1 MGTRR
6 LYGTDTSNS
15 GKTLGW
21 QGYVAVDG
29 EVFNWLG
36 AAPGPGPAD
45 QIAAEYTSTKSIF
58 TFDVAGK
65 VNLTVTFLSPIY
77 PDDLAKQAQQLG
89 YLTVAANSRD
99 GKEHS
104 VQVYTDV
111 SGGELTFYGGVSI
124 ALRKCS
130 GELMKLL
137 RMG

>member
-1 MGTRR
+1 MKTIC
-6 LYGTDTSNS
+6 LCNTDTNDS
-15 GKTLGW
+15 GRTLGW

-36 AAPGPGPAD
+36 GAPGPGPAN

-89 YLTVAANSRD
+89 YLTVAANTRD

-111 SGGELTFYGGVSI
+111 SGGELPSRGIY
-124 ALRKCS
+124 L
-130 GELMKLL
+130 
-137 RMG
+137 